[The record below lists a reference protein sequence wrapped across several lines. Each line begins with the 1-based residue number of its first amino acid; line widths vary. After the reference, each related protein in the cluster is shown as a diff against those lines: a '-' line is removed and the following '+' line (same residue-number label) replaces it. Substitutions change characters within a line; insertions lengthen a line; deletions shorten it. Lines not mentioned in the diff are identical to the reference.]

1 LSDGRWIPRETLLR
15 LADHPTA
22 PFHYLRWM
30 GPDRSITDFS
40 HIQVDRTRE
49 VERWGEVLAR
59 IARAGRDAYGYVNN
73 HFAGHSPHTARELQ
87 RAIGQRPVDPSSLS
101 EQISLF

>member
-1 LSDGRWIPRETLLR
+1 
-15 LADHPTA
+15 
-22 PFHYLRWM
+22 M

-87 RAIGQRPVDPSSLS
+87 RAIGQQPVEPSSLS